1 MRQQELERVA
11 KLALHH
17 AATEVPEDVDLRAR
31 LHARLAAEAQP
42 TTNSVARRAPTSP
55 GARQAPIRTP
65 AFAFQ
70 RSHAVA
76 LLLVATLVVSGFAFA
91 RPLILGWFGDSAL
104 KAISIKDATTINR
117 SVTTHGVTLT
127 LEQGYADAARTVLS
141 MRIRLHGST
150 QAVQPQ
156 LGGAMR
162 LIDAQGAVYTAF
174 TGSQIQNDGLFEFPP
189 LRSDELGT
197 TQALTLVAG
206 SVLITSTG
214 NLAGPGDVLD
224 GPWSITFQ
232 LHAQAARSVPF
243 SAMAQTHHGITL
255 APLRIDRAPS
265 GARLL
270 VRISGLAPDT
280 SLFTLTHFVRTG
292 DDIIGCPP
300 GTHMCVESSGG
311 TSDGALL
318 QLKTTSGQILTP
330 AWIEVLAPTTGDPM
344 RANAASVVG
353 PSGGAVL
360 EFLFFTP
367 LDTGTRTVQ
376 LTADQVRVA
385 TVGPTSTEQRIEGPW
400 TFTLPLA

>member
-1 MRQQELERVA
+1 MRQQALERVA

-17 AATEVPEDVDLRAR
+17 AATEVPEDVDLRTR
-31 LHARLAAEAQP
+31 LHARLEAEAQP
-42 TTNSVARRAPTSP
+42 TTNSVARRAPTLP

-117 SVTTHGVTLT
+117 GVTAHGVTLT

-197 TQALTLVAG
+197 TQTLTLVAG
-206 SVLITSTG
+206 SVLIGASG
-214 NLAGPGDVLD
+214 GAID

-232 LHAQAARSVPF
+232 LHAQAARSVSF

-270 VRISGLAPDT
+270 VRISGLAPDA

-300 GTHMCVESSGG
+300 GTNMCVGSSGG

-318 QLKTTSGQILTP
+318 QLKTTSGQTLTP
-330 AWIEVLAPTTGDPM
+330 AWIEVLAPMTGDPM
-344 RANAASVVG
+344 RANATSVVG
-353 PSGGAVL
+353 PGGGAVL

-367 LDTGTRTVQ
+367 LDAGTRTAQ
-376 LTADQVRVA
+376 LTTDQVRVA

-400 TFTLPLA
+400 TFTLPLT

>member
-1 MRQQELERVA
+1 MTTAALQDAAKAIPER
-11 KLALHH
+11 
-17 AATEVPEDVDLRAR
+17 VDLRAR
-31 LHARLAAEAQP
+31 LHAQIATETQAASRP
-42 TTNSVARRAPTSP
+42 SGARRVPRHAPP
-55 GARQAPIRTP
+55 FALGRAR
-65 AFAFQ
+65 
-70 RSHAVA
+70 AVT
-76 LLLVATLVVSGFAFA
+76 LLLVAALVISGFAFA

-104 KAISIKDATTINR
+104 KAIAIQDATTINR
-117 SVTTHGVTLT
+117 SVTAHDVTLT

-141 MRIRLHGST
+141 MRVRLHGSS

-162 LIDAQGAVYTAF
+162 LIDAHGAVYAAF

-189 LRSDELGT
+189 LRPDELGA
-197 TQALTLVAG
+197 TQTLTLVAD
-206 SVLITSTG
+206 SVLIASPG
-214 NLAGPGDVLD
+214 NLASPGGVVD

-232 LHAQAARSVPF
+232 VHAQAARSVTF

-270 VRISGLAPDT
+270 VRISGLAPDA

-300 GTHMCVESSGG
+300 GTSMCAESSGG

-318 QLKTTSGQILTP
+318 QLKTTSGQALTP
-330 AWIEVLAPTTGDPM
+330 AWIEVLSPNTGDPV
-344 RANAASVVG
+344 RANATSVVG
-353 PSGGAVL
+353 PSGAAVL

-367 LDTGTRTVQ
+367 LDSGARAVQ

-385 TVGPTSTEQRIEGPW
+385 AVGPTSTERRIEGPW
-400 TFTLPLA
+400 TFTLPLT